1 MGKLSVFE
9 DEIKRKLKYTYEGA
23 FQDGNPHGLGT
34 FSDAVSGKKIQGIW
48 DHGTLISIQS

>member
-34 FSDAVSGKKIQGIW
+34 FSDAVSGRKIQGIW
-48 DHGTLISIQS
+48 DQGTLISIQS